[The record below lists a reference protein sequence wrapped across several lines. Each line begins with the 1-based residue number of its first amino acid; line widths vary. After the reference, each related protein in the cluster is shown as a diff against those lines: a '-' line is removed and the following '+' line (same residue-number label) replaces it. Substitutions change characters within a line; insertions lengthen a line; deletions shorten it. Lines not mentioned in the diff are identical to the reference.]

1 MAERKFVGTGRRK
14 ASVARVQMVPGK
26 GTITVNGRDVREF
39 FPYETNIMDLMR
51 VKRHI
56 LGTRTLSTIE
66 QLASDLNSDGDIN
79 IMDVMKLIKIILI

>member
-1 MAERKFVGTGRRK
+1 
-14 ASVARVQMVPGK
+14 
-26 GTITVNGRDVREF
+26 
-39 FPYETNIMDLMR
+39 MDLMR